1 MIKNYIL
8 VGLVSILV
16 VFGIIISIKC
26 SKLEKENLQLET
38 EQITVVDSIKIENE
52 CLKQDIMSLENQV
65 LIYKSEIDSLKKVKQ
80 KVITKY
86 KYVVSENLTE
96 GVGNLKEKIRC
107 ERYY

>member
-16 VFGIIISIKC
+16 VFGIFVSIKC
-26 SKLEKENLQLET
+26 SKLEKENIQLKT
-38 EQITVVDSIKIENE
+38 EQTTIVDSIKIENE
-52 CLKQDIMSLENQV
+52 TLKKDIIYLEAQV
-65 LIYKSEIDSLKKVKQ
+65 TSYKYEVDSLKNVKQ

-96 GVGNLKEKIRC
+96 GVDNLKEKIRC

>member
-26 SKLEKENLQLET
+26 SKLEKENLQLKT

-52 CLKQDIMSLENQV
+52 CLKQDIVSLENQV